1 METDIDDAEKV
12 VRELASQIAA
22 DRIEDRFLTERRA
35 TQKID
40 RVFLA
45 VVSVVVA
52 LCFWALLWHLF
63 K

>member
-1 METDIDDAEKV
+1 MDTEIEDAEQV

-22 DRIEDRFLTERRA
+22 DRIEDRFLTERKA
-35 TQKID
+35 TKKID
-40 RVFLA
+40 RVFLV
-45 VVSVVVA
+45 VVSIVVA